1 MNEKRLNAF
10 LFLSSILFIFSMLS
24 MVFPIDD
31 LIKDIVFSI
40 GFLIAIMIHLYFRN
54 QRKKAQKKNA

>member
-24 MVFPIDD
+24 MVFPNDD

-40 GFLIAIMIHLYFRN
+40 GFLIAIMIHLHFRN

>member
-10 LFLSSILFIFSMLS
+10 LFLSGILFVFSMLS
-24 MVFPIDD
+24 MFFSIDD

-40 GFLIAIMIHLYFRN
+40 GFLIAILIHLSFRN
-54 QRKKAQKKNA
+54 QRNKAQKKNA